1 METQKRTQRHEAW
14 TSTNKNRYH
23 DAQINSGK
31 NKQHEAKD
39 YLQDKE
45 KQLPNRKYIDKRREK
60 RQRKKAIQMEQ
71 DTLNK
76 NKKMEQEE
84 SQQIVPTQE
93 KFEEGK
99 VLIDQILQDEHKVP
113 NHTPIECAKDT
124 NTSQQLKGSET
135 QQVQNTQDEQN
146 IHKEP
151 NIINATN
158 NIPEASS
165 SDGEDGVPDS
175 DYEIG
180 DDLDEEEE
188 SEDASDTLDE
198 DYESLEEGPFDGD
211 EVAKRIVETF
221 NGQHSNDPTIFQA
234 FADISDREN
243 LSPRGSNVPRRGIG
257 NYRGR
262 GGRNAPSSSI
272 QHNTKTKYRRRLGYN
287 FAYANCNNM
296 IWIFTDEDV
305 ECQVYSDTEQQLSCF
320 IKIGDDTIS
329 ITTIYA
335 KCKASL
341 RESLW
346 EDLSL
351 IASSQNLEWMVL
363 GDFNC
368 ITDQTEKIGGNP
380 HKMEKSLPL
389 LECIGDCDLYDL
401 GFIGSAFTW
410 CNYRV
415 PENRIWKRLDRAM
428 SNQKWLTT
436 FPETSVTHLV
446 RSGSDHAPL
455 LIHAKAC
462 NISHIKYFKFLN
474 FWVDKPHFQDIVKQV
489 WQIVVQGS
497 QVWRFHMKLKNTSK
511 KLSWW
516 SRNIIGDIFELT
528 KTMEKRVADLEDV
541 CLQDNSTTN
550 MVNLNEAN
558 ALLIRHYKTE
568 EAFWRQKAGIKW
580 HAEGDLNT
588 KFFHFVIT
596 SRRQRLSLKKI
607 KNGEGNW
614 IEGDR
619 IAQEAISYFENIFT
633 EDNNNND
640 FSKLSCLPKI
650 VSMEDNEMLCSIPTM
665 QELKDTV
672 FSMDPGSAPGPDGM
686 TVKSP
691 QAFSDLRPIS
701 LSNFSCKI
709 LSKLINGRLTSIMD
723 KIISQNQSGFMK
735 GRSISENI
743 TLTQEMVHNMN
754 KAEPNDNVVMKLD
767 MAKAYDR
774 VSWTYMCHVLKQ
786 LGFSDSWVGLIH
798 RIISNNWY
806 SINING
812 TRHGFFKSTRGL
824 KHLSNDS
831 FVPFTCK
838 SNGPSIT
845 HLCYADDTILFSSG
859 DCNSITMMM
868 DKLSEY
874 EKISGQLVNK
884 RIWKKITYFNDLV
897 AKVSNRI
904 TRCHNRTL
912 SAGGKA
918 VLIKSVL
925 ASIPLHTLSVIQPPK
940 TCIKQI
946 EMCVANFFWGDSD
959 GKKKYHWMAWKKLCY
974 PTCEGGDGFRGIQ
987 SFCDAFAAKN
997 WWSIRTKSSLLNQFM
1012 EAKYCIRSHPVDKK
1026 FASGDSHVWKRLT
1039 DIRARCEQ
1047 HILWKVGQGNLS
1059 FWWDNWTRL
1068 GPIAYLLPTEY
1079 RAKRVRVSE
1088 FIYDGKWNTLTL
1100 SSLLSDH
1107 IWQHI
1112 AKISIEP
1119 DKDDYPV
1126 WLPDPSGRFTYKSAW
1141 DLLRPSRNHT
1151 LSAAKTWHCKLPFK
1165 VSFFML
1171 RLLHS
1176 RLPTDEKIVKFG
1188 VNGPSRCCC
1197 CKTFKLETIEHLFFV
1212 IVRLPRIINQVT
1224 WLAYLIIN
1232 SQIPSLNL
1240 KPIWLELWDQVET
1253 IKQAIDIKVVRWAKP
1268 NHLTMKLNTD
1278 GCCKGNPGEAAGGGI
1293 FRDSNGQLVMAFHS
1307 YFGTISNNV
1316 VECLAILKGLQWCND
1331 HGFHDFV
1338 IESDSQMVIHMI
1350 NGKYIT
1356 PIVLRD
1362 QIRKIGQTMS
1372 QGRIIAQHC
1381 FREANFVADHLANM
1395 GLADRMDKF
1404 FTQVISLPHEVKAL
1418 MKNDQRGFAHFRI
1431 RTKKGHYTFDN
1442 D

>member
-1 METQKRTQRHEAW
+1 MEAADDNPKYIHEFLVVKIAVCGTCCHYSLALRKKCGDTQDGFTGW
-14 TSTNKNRYH
+14 S
-23 DAQINSGK
+23 ISMLNSGIWYTYHRGHK
-31 NKQHEAKD
+31 NIAGSDGMIYAASFVEL
-39 YLQDKE
+39 YE
-45 KQLPNRKYIDKRREK
+45 EYM
-60 RQRKKAIQMEQ
+60 IQQ
-71 DTLNK
+71 NILLIYTLL
-76 NKKMEQEE
+76 
-84 SQQIVPTQE
+84 VH
-93 KFEEGK
+93 
-99 VLIDQILQDEHKVP
+99 LIQAAVFMVAEFPEFKIRCK
-113 NHTPIECAKDT
+113 
-124 NTSQQLKGSET
+124 
-135 QQVQNTQDEQN
+135 

-151 NIINATN
+151 NITNATN

-180 DDLDEEEE
+180 DDSDEEEE
-188 SEDASDTLDE
+188 SENASDTLDE

-221 NGQHSNDPTIFQA
+221 NGQHSNDPTISQA
-234 FADISDREN
+234 FGDISNRAN
-243 LSPRGSNVPRRGIG
+243 LSPRGSNVSRMGRG
-257 NYRGR
+257 NYRG
-262 GGRNAPSSSI
+262 PFCKT
-272 QHNTKTKYRRRLGYN
+272 TKLDRYRRRLGYN
-287 FAYANCNNM
+287 FAYANYNNM
-296 IWIFTDEDV
+296 IWIITDEDV
-305 ECQVYSDTEQQLSCF
+305 ECQVYSDTEQQLTCF

-329 ITTIYA
+329 ITTVYA
-335 KCKASL
+335 KCKDSL

-380 HKMEKSLPL
+380 HRMEKSLPL

-401 GFIGSAFTW
+401 SFIGSAFTW

-415 PENRIWKRLDRAM
+415 PENRIWKRLDRM

-474 FWVDKPHFQDIVKQV
+474 FWVDKPDFQDIVKQA
-489 WQIVVQGS
+489 WQIDVQGS

-588 KFFHFVIT
+588 KIFHSVIT

-633 EDNNNND
+633 KDNNNND

-650 VSMEDNEMLCSIPTM
+650 VSREDNEMLCSIPTM

-672 FSMDPGSAPGPDGM
+672 FSMDPGSAPGPNGM
-686 TVKSP
+686 TGIFYHKCWDIISTDLLNMIIEIFKGGIINRAISHSCLILIPKVKSP
-691 QAFSDLRPIS
+691 QAFSDFRPIS

-786 LGFSDSWVGLIH
+786 LGFSGSWVDLIH

-812 TRHGFFKSTRGL
+812 TRML
-824 KHLSNDS
+824 NHLSNDS
-831 FVPFTCK
+831 FVRFTCK
-838 SNGPSIT
+838 SNVPSIT

-859 DCNSITMMM
+859 DRNSITMMM

-874 EKISGQLVNK
+874 EKISVQLVNK
-884 RIWKKITYFNDLV
+884 RKSGFMVHSKASDSFIQDIINLTGFAHQKLPFNYLGCPIYTGRKKITYFNDLV

-904 TRCHNRTL
+904 TRWHNKTL

-946 EMCVANFFWGDSD
+946 EMCIANFFWG
-959 GKKKYHWMAWKKLCY
+959 G
-974 PTCEGGDGFRGIQ
+974 
-987 SFCDAFAAKN
+987 
-997 WWSIRTKSSLLNQFM
+997 
-1012 EAKYCIRSHPVDKK
+1012 
-1026 FASGDSHVWKRLT
+1026 
-1039 DIRARCEQ
+1039 
-1047 HILWKVGQGNLS
+1047 
-1059 FWWDNWTRL
+1059 
-1068 GPIAYLLPTEY
+1068 
-1079 RAKRVRVSE
+1079 
-1088 FIYDGKWNTLTL
+1088 
-1100 SSLLSDH
+1100 
-1107 IWQHI
+1107 
-1112 AKISIEP
+1112 
-1119 DKDDYPV
+1119 
-1126 WLPDPSGRFTYKSAW
+1126 
-1141 DLLRPSRNHT
+1141 
-1151 LSAAKTWHCKLPFK
+1151 
-1165 VSFFML
+1165 
-1171 RLLHS
+1171 
-1176 RLPTDEKIVKFG
+1176 
-1188 VNGPSRCCC
+1188 
-1197 CKTFKLETIEHLFFV
+1197 
-1212 IVRLPRIINQVT
+1212 
-1224 WLAYLIIN
+1224 
-1232 SQIPSLNL
+1232 
-1240 KPIWLELWDQVET
+1240 
-1253 IKQAIDIKVVRWAKP
+1253 
-1268 NHLTMKLNTD
+1268 
-1278 GCCKGNPGEAAGGGI
+1278 
-1293 FRDSNGQLVMAFHS
+1293 
-1307 YFGTISNNV
+1307 
-1316 VECLAILKGLQWCND
+1316 
-1331 HGFHDFV
+1331 
-1338 IESDSQMVIHMI
+1338 
-1350 NGKYIT
+1350 
-1356 PIVLRD
+1356 
-1362 QIRKIGQTMS
+1362 
-1372 QGRIIAQHC
+1372 
-1381 FREANFVADHLANM
+1381 
-1395 GLADRMDKF
+1395 
-1404 FTQVISLPHEVKAL
+1404 
-1418 MKNDQRGFAHFRI
+1418 
-1431 RTKKGHYTFDN
+1431 
-1442 D
+1442 